1 MSEWFKNNLL
11 GLLPPLYANS
21 DEHGDLRTFLS
32 LPAGTLD
39 ELKQAIDDFPAIF
52 DVDRCDERFLPL
64 LAKLVGLQ
72 ADGTRSP
79 EYQRRRIREAVEI
92 YRRKGTVP
100 AMRRDLAALGW
111 QGELEETFRSALRLN
126 ARSRVGQSKLPGL
139 VFSLGVFRMVCKNQT
154 NGLRQALVFH
164 HPAGTR
170 CFWLQMLDEY
180 MDGGADMRF
189 DQLDLV
195 RRTALA
201 FMDEAFVLGR
211 SPLGSCR
218 HLTNKQRVRE
228 FMQLTSTVEM
238 SPEIEQAVIK
248 VARFHGR
255 QDRMRLNLRMLND
268 RRLPNTSSGEDRLS
282 FCTPVYT
289 GRDYQEEVLLS
300 RFGLGNDRLNGH
312 ALPFADA
319 ALRYCFRQKDFF
331 FQSQTEPAESA
342 AGKHNVDHYAE
353 ARGRNCFQL
362 GRARLNGDVVLDAIR
377 AGKSKIVFTVAAGCS
392 ADVTAAVDLL
402 NRWPNRSPVFRL
414 NANALNNRYLTDAN
428 LTGERAALE
437 VYVDTGDHRGCRIE
451 TLKLNG
457 SPLNI
462 TGLRLSVD
470 RTRPM
475 RINRM
480 RVNQAGFCRS
490 QPSYRWLFRQQ
501 DLLTEYQ
508 AGFEAAVNNYRVTQ
522 WPA

>member
-1 MSEWFKNNLL
+1 MSDWFKNNLL
-11 GLLPPLYANS
+11 GLLPPLYAHN
-21 DEHGDLRTFLS
+21 DEHGDLHTFLS

-39 ELKQAIDDFPAIF
+39 KLKQAIDDFPAIF

-72 ADGTRSP
+72 VDATRSP
-79 EYQRRRIREAVEI
+79 ECQRRRIREAIEI
-92 YRRKGTVP
+92 YRRKGTIP
-100 AMRRDLAALGW
+100 AMRRDLGALGW
-111 QGELEETFRSALRLN
+111 QGEFEETFRSALRLN
-126 ARSRVGQSKLPGL
+126 ARSRVGRSKLPGL
-139 VFSLGVFRMVCKNQT
+139 VFSLGVFRVVCKNQT
-154 NGLRQALVFH
+154 DGLRQALAFH

-170 CFWLQMLDEY
+170 CFWLQMLNEN
-180 MDGGADMRF
+180 MDGGVDMRF

-195 RRTALA
+195 RRTALS

-211 SPLGSCR
+211 SSLGSCR

-238 SPEIEQAVIK
+238 LPQIEQAAIK

-255 QDRMRLNLRMLND
+255 QDRMRLNSRMLND
-268 RRLPNTSSGEDRLS
+268 RRLPNTSSREELVS
-282 FCTPVYT
+282 FCTPIYT
-289 GRDYQEEVLLS
+289 GPDYQQEVLQS
-300 RFGLGNDRLNGH
+300 RFGLGNDPLNRH
-312 ALPFADA
+312 ALPLADA
-319 ALRYCFRQKDFF
+319 ALRFCFRQKDFF

-353 ARGRNCFQL
+353 ARGRRCFQL
-362 GRARLNGDVVLDAIR
+362 GQAKLNSDVTLDAIR
-377 AGKSKIVFTVAAGCS
+377 AGKCKILFTVSAGCR
-392 ADVTAAVDLL
+392 ADVTAAADLL
-402 NRWPNRSPVFRL
+402 NRWPHRSPVFRL

-457 SPLNI
+457 RPLNT

-480 RVNQAGFCRS
+480 RVNQAGFRRL

-501 DLLTEYQ
+501 DLLTENQ